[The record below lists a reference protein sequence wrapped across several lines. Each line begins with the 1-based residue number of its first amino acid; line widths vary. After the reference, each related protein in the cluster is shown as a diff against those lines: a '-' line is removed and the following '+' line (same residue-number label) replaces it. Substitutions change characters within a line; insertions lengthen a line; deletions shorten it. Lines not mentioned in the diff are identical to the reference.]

1 MVTMGKI
8 SSLISFFMENMK
20 KKFRTWLTVCL
31 LLCLLLIR
39 TIRGKLQ
46 SLISGNYVS
55 QQIK

>member
-1 MVTMGKI
+1 MGKI
-8 SSLISFFMENMK
+8 STLVSFFMGKMK
-20 KKFRTWLTVCL
+20 KIFRIGLTVCL